1 MKRLMSLFLAFIMC
15 ATFSACNTGNEGNTY
30 EPTPTEEEETTT
42 YTRLACDYLM
52 EYMKQL
58 KNPYTI
64 EINRIDCYIKPSN
77 RGLNQFHDEVYFTVN
92 CSAENNFGGK
102 VTTIIG
108 NYEGIELDSDFTYDF
123 IESIYADTW
132 YFVKDETY
140 AKDQE
145 DSFTL
150 DAKEIQE
157 YILENY

>member
-1 MKRLMSLFLAFIMC
+1 MKSRFRSYRRNNTAVQLHASRPANCAGLRQAALQLFLFLPRKRI
-15 ATFSACNTGNEGNTY
+15 FQ
-30 EPTPTEEEETTT
+30 
-42 YTRLACDYLM
+42 L
-52 EYMKQL
+52 KQL

-77 RGLNQFHDEVYFTVN
+77 SGLNQFHDEVYFTVN

-123 IESIYADTW
+123 IGSIYADTW